1 MNIGEKLKTA
11 RQQSHLTQEAV
22 ADLILVSR
30 QTISNWENEKSYP
43 DIVNLIKLSDL
54 YQISLDTLLKDDGK
68 MIEHLDKTT
77 NAVKSNQK
85 LQTFLLSYLAMITCL
100 LLLSLFFIL
109 SKKLLFL
116 IVFKYYHDFR
126 CTYFVLSNHKKN
138 LKGDCN
144 DDTTNNVN
152 NQSFSLFDR
161 CYFNQLSNF

>member
-11 RQQSHLTQEAV
+11 RQQSHLTQETV
-22 ADLILVSR
+22 AYLILVSR

-68 MIEHLDKTT
+68 MIKHLDKTT

-100 LLLSLFFIL
+100 LLLSLFFL
-109 SKKLLFL
+109 KSYYFLLFL
-116 IVFKYYHDFR
+116 SIIMILG
-126 CTYFVLSNHKKN
+126 VLI
-138 LKGDCN
+138 
-144 DDTTNNVN
+144 
-152 NQSFSLFDR
+152 LFYQIIKR
-161 CYFNQLSNF
+161 I